1 MAHVRF
7 TPNLK
12 RFFPSL
18 SAVEVPANNVAEVM
32 DRIEEIHPGIK
43 AYLVDDQ
50 GALREH
56 VNVFARGEMI
66 NDRASLTDQLAPHDE
81 VYILQAL
88 SGG

>member
-1 MAHVRF
+1 MAQVRF

-12 RFFPSL
+12 RFFPRL
-18 SAVEVPANNVAEVM
+18 APVDVTAANVAEVM

-66 NDRASLTDQLAPHDE
+66 HDRVGLTDTLGAQDE

>member
-1 MAHVRF
+1 MAQVRF

-12 RFFPSL
+12 RFFPRL
-18 SAVEVPANNVAEVM
+18 APVELPGGTVAELLEA
-32 DRIEEIHPGIK
+32 IEDLHPGIK

-50 GALREH
+50 NSLREH
-56 VNVFARGEMI
+56 VNVFVRGEMLL
-66 NDRASLTDQLAPHDE
+66 DRERLSDPIGPKDE